1 MPHLC
6 VTRAIKNARH
16 LQANAPQLV
25 PKTEPPEGFG
35 SRVPRDLL
43 AKLHTPV
50 NRVEL
55 DRVPG
60 LSAAL
65 AKSPIPHPTNAAS
78 APLFSG
84 TLVFV
89 SIEFATKGGTV
100 AIGPGDLATA
110 MDFARIAAVPI
121 SKYAAQYGPNQI
133 AVGDSAV
140 LFMANV
146 PGGTYNDQT
155 VQRWVN
161 SIVKASALPTST
173 CVVILNPQGVVNTD
187 ADPSQ
192 GVGGY
197 HGKANVPYCFVNL
210 MGTGLTVKDEA
221 NIYALALSH
230 EIAEM
235 DVDPRADLGNP
246 EICDGCGPNCQAVWI
261 DYFNNAGGYI
271 QTLQA
276 FPPPFDYAFFINA
289 MVKPASA
296 SACPAPGSACNYA
309 PP

>member
-16 LQANAPQLV
+16 LQANAPQII
-25 PKTEPPEGFG
+25 PKAEPPEGFG
-35 SRVPRDLL
+35 SRVPRELL
-43 AKLHTPV
+43 ARLHTPV
-50 NRVEL
+50 PKVEL

-65 AKSPIPHPTNAAS
+65 AKKPIPRPRNAAA
-78 APLFSG
+78 APLFNG
-84 TLVFV
+84 TLVFA
-89 SIEFATKGGTV
+89 SLEFNTRKGTV
-100 AIGPGDLATA
+100 SIGPGDLATA
-110 MDFARIAAVPI
+110 MDFARLAAVPI
-121 SKYAAQYGPNQI
+121 VAYATQYGSNEVV
-133 AVGDSAV
+133 VGDAAV
-140 LFMANV
+140 PFTVNL

-155 VQRWVN
+155 VQGWVN
-161 SIVKASALPTST
+161 SIVKANALPASA
-173 CVVILNPQGVVNTD
+173 CIVLLNPQGVVNTD

-197 HGKANVPYCFVNL
+197 HGMASVPYCFVNV
-210 MGTGLTVKDEA
+210 MGSGLTVKDEA
-221 NIYALALSH
+221 NVYALALAH

-246 EICDGCGPNCQAVWI
+246 EVCDGCGPNCQQVWI
-261 DYFNNAGGYI
+261 DYFNNAGTYI

-289 MVKPASA
+289 VVKPASA
-296 SACPAPGSACNYA
+296 SMCPAPGSACNYA

>member
-16 LQANAPQLV
+16 LQVNAPHII
-25 PKTEPPEGFG
+25 PKAEPPEGFG
-35 SRVPRDLL
+35 SRVPRELL

-50 NRVEL
+50 PKVEL

-65 AKSPIPHPTNAAS
+65 AKTPILRPRNAAA
-78 APLFSG
+78 APLFNG
-84 TLVFV
+84 PLVFASVDFNTRKGAV
-89 SIEFATKGGTV
+89 S
-100 AIGPGDLATA
+100 IGPGDLATA
-110 MDFARIAAVPI
+110 MDFARLAAGPI
-121 SKYAAQYGPNQI
+121 TKYAAQYGPNQV
-133 AVGDSAV
+133 AVGDAAV
-140 LFMANV
+140 PFTANV

-155 VQRWVN
+155 VQGWVN
-161 SIVKASALPTST
+161 SIVKANALPSNT
-173 CVVILNPQGVVNTD
+173 CIVLLNPRGVVNTD

-197 HGKANVPYCFVNL
+197 HGMANVPYCFVNA
-210 MGTGLTVKDEA
+210 MGSGLTVKDEA
-221 NIYALALSH
+221 NVYALALSH

-246 EICDGCGPNCQAVWI
+246 EVCDGCGPNCQTVWI

-271 QTLQA
+271 QTSQN

-289 MVKPASA
+289 IVKPGSA
-296 SACPAPGSACNYA
+296 SQCPAPSASCNYA